1 MKKDKLYN
9 IMIVIALII
18 DLTIFGFLIY
28 KNAKLESRVKL
39 LEDEIF
45 RLATKLEEQG
55 RNIPE
60 IDEIYVNEN
69 KNNDTDGD

>member
-55 RNIPE
+55 RNISE